1 MFLPRLRGKNDT
13 AQPKRI
19 ASPCP
24 AGQGAGSELYVNE
37 LPVDEVHL
45 GIEQGPI
52 CFETGRLDAS
62 AKRFNSNFPLTLLTN
77 EIQFDGLISSVECKV
92 AVTSFASP

>member
-19 ASPCP
+19 ASPYP

-37 LPVDEVHL
+37 LPVDDVNL
-45 GIEQGPI
+45 GIEPLPI
-52 CFETGRLDAS
+52 RYETGRLDAS
-62 AKRFNSNFPLTLLTN
+62 AKRQNTNFRFTFS
-77 EIQFDGLISSVECKV
+77 IR
-92 AVTSFASP
+92 